1 MRSCPK
7 VFAVILNYNGKSV
20 IKRCLASV
28 FKADY
33 PNLEVVLVD
42 NNSKD
47 GSLEMARSNFSKAH
61 FIKNEENLGFAAG
74 VNVGIRFALERA
86 ADYVLLLNNDTEVEK
101 DFLSKLVAVAEKDKE
116 LGVMSPVVFKAENRD
131 IWFSGGKIDWW
142 RMKTAHTSKVS
153 TEDYYDSE
161 FISGCAMFIRK
172 DVFKK
177 IGLFDED
184 FFLYWE
190 DADFTVRARRAG
202 FKTVIVSH
210 SWVYHFEQS
219 EKHPETKT
227 YWLVVS
233 GLLFFQKNAPAWL
246 KPWIVIYVFLRK
258 LKNRK
263 DVFLKTN
270 ALAPI
275 VKRAYQDFERAKF

>member
-1 MRSCPK
+1 MKSSPK
-7 VFAVILNYNGKSV
+7 VFAIILNYNGKSV

-86 ADYVLLLNNDTEVEK
+86 ADYVLLLNNDAEVEP
-101 DFLSKLVAVAEKDKE
+101 DSLSKLVAMAENDNQI
-116 LGVMSPVVFKAENRD
+116 GIVSPVVFSAESKD

-142 RMKTAHTSKVS
+142 RMKTVHIPKIS
-153 TEDYYDSE
+153 TDDYYESE
-161 FISGCAMFIRK
+161 FISGCAMLIRK

-190 DADFTVRARRAG
+190 DVDFTVRARRTG
-202 FKTVIVSH
+202 FKSAIVSN
-210 SWVYHFEQS
+210 SWAYHFEQS
-219 EKHPETKT
+219 EKHKETKI
-227 YWLVVS
+227 YWLVIS
-233 GLLFFQKNAPAWL
+233 GLLFFQKNAPVWL
-246 KPWIVIYVFLRK
+246 RPWINIYVFLRK

-270 ALAPI
+270 ELAPI
-275 VKRAYQDFERAKF
+275 VKRAYQDFKKAKF